1 MNNINSNTIDLTNFN
16 WGWMNNLTE
25 TYHIMPDGSHKDMG
39 QYHKD
44 SITQEIFIDKCYEKF
59 FEVEEGDIVLDIGA
73 SVGPFT
79 YSILNKKPK
88 HVFCFEPSESEFKT
102 LVGNTLGYPVTQI
115 NKGIS
120 NVNSVVMNDHLF
132 GGEDQMESITFLKF
146 IDLYG
151 IDKIDFLKTD
161 CEGGEFDIFTLENL
175 DWIKKN
181 VKKIVGE
188 WHIQLQGHNNVEKF
202 RQFRD
207 VYLKE
212 FPNHQVYSV
221 DNVDIK
227 WDLWNEHF
235 LEYYAQII
243 IHIDNR

>member
-1 MNNINSNTIDLTNFN
+1 MIDLTNFN
-16 WGWMNNLTE
+16 WGWMEEPSLV
-25 TYHIMPDGSHKDMG
+25 YHIMLNGEHKHMG
-39 QYHKD
+39 EHHKD
-44 SITQEIFIDKCYEKF
+44 SIIKEIFIDKCYEKF

-79 YSILNKKPK
+79 YSILHKKPK
-88 HVFCFEPSESEFKT
+88 HVFCFEPSEREFKT
-102 LVGNTLGYPVTQI
+102 LVKNTLGFPVTHI

-120 NVNSVVMNDHLF
+120 NVNSIVMNDHLF
-132 GGEDQMESITFLKF
+132 GGEDQMESITFSKF
-146 IDLYG
+146 VDLYN

-161 CEGGEFDIFTLENL
+161 CEGGEFDIFNIENL
-175 DWIKKN
+175 DWIKNN

-188 WHIQLQGHNNVEKF
+188 WHIKLQGHNNIEKF

-207 VYLKE
+207 VYLTE
-212 FPNHQVYSV
+212 FKNFQIYSI

-235 LEYYAQII
+235 LEHYDQII